1 VDAKLDAAWRLPVAA
16 IYRGTRLEW
25 QKPRALCGP
34 TSIANALR
42 SFGVAID
49 RDTLLAGT
57 GLTTIFGYR
66 LAGMTLD
73 QLADVVR
80 KRSARRATVLRDL
93 DVAELRA
100 HLARSNDPSRR
111 YIANFHRGAAG
122 GRGGGHHSPIGGYL
136 VDADL
141 ALVLDVN
148 RRVGPWLVSAERL
161 HAGIDAVDP
170 STGRR
175 RGLLLIE

>member
-1 VDAKLDAAWRLPVAA
+1 VETLLDAAWRLPVAA

-25 QKPRALCGP
+25 QKARALCGP

-42 SFGVAID
+42 SFGGEVD
-49 RDTLLAGT
+49 RDSLLDDT
-57 GLTTIFGYR
+57 GLTTFFGYR

-73 QLADVVR
+73 QLAAVVE
-80 KRSARRATVLRDL
+80 KKSARRATVLRDL
-93 DVAELRA
+93 GLDELRR
-100 HLARSNDPSRR
+100 HLAQANEPARR
-111 YIANFHRGAAG
+111 YIVNFHRGAAG
-122 GRGGGHHSPIGGYL
+122 GSGGGHHSPIGGYL
-136 VDADL
+136 VDADR

-148 RRVGPWLVSAERL
+148 RRIGPTLVSTERL

-170 STGRR
+170 ATGRR

>member
-1 VDAKLDAAWRLPVAA
+1 MAA

-25 QKPRALCGP
+25 QKARALCGP

-42 SFGVAID
+42 SFGGEVD
-49 RDTLLAGT
+49 RATLLDGT
-57 GLTTIFGYR
+57 GLTTFFGYR

-73 QLADVVR
+73 QLADVVGA
-80 KRSARRATVLRDL
+80 KSGRRATVLRDL
-93 DVAELRA
+93 GLEELRA
-100 HLARSNDPSRR
+100 HLARANDPPRR
-111 YIANFHRGAAG
+111 YIVNFHRGAAG
-122 GRGGGHHSPIGGYL
+122 GSGGGHHSPIGGYL
-136 VDADL
+136 AGADL

-170 STGRR
+170 ATGRR